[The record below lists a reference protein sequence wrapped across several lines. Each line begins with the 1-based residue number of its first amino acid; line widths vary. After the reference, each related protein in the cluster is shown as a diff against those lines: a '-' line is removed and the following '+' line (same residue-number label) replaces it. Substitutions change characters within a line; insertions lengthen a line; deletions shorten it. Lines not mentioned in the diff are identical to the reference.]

1 MRNDLYIT
9 LEKGE
14 FEKGGKT
21 VARNVEITVYALDAD
36 GQILRVFSF
45 THALIKLLYINTSV
59 HAVFKYV
66 CSVQLLIVVTAVTSS
81 MQYHNHAS
89 VQQI

>member
-1 MRNDLYIT
+1 MRNDLFIS

-36 GQILRVFSF
+36 GQILRVNNFLRF
-45 THALIKLLYINTSV
+45 
-59 HAVFKYV
+59 
-66 CSVQLLIVVTAVTSS
+66 
-81 MQYHNHAS
+81 
-89 VQQI
+89 

>member
-21 VARNVEITVYALDAD
+21 VARNVEITAYALDAN
-36 GQILRVFSF
+36 GQILRVLSF
-45 THALIKLLYINTSV
+45 TQALINLVVHLYFNTSV
-59 HAVFKYV
+59 V
-66 CSVQLLIVVTAVTSS
+66 LIEVTAN
-81 MQYHNHAS
+81 MQYQNLAS
-89 VQQI
+89 V

>member
-21 VARNVEITVYALDAD
+21 VARNVEITVYALDVD
-36 GQILRVFSF
+36 GQILRVFGF
-45 THALIKLLYINTSV
+45 TQALIKLLYIKT
-59 HAVFKYV
+59 
-66 CSVQLLIVVTAVTSS
+66 TD
-81 MQYHNHAS
+81 
-89 VQQI
+89 

>member
-1 MRNDLYIT
+1 MRNDLYVT

-45 THALIKLLYINTSV
+45 TLPLVKILHVNPSVVYVLLVFIELISISL
-59 HAVFKYV
+59 
-66 CSVQLLIVVTAVTSS
+66 
-81 MQYHNHAS
+81 QYQNHAT